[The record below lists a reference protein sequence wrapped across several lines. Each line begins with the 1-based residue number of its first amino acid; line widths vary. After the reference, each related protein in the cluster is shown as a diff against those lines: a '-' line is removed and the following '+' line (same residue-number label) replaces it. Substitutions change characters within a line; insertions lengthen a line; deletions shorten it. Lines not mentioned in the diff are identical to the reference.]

1 MVKDVDKE
9 YRDTMEEVMLGLKLK
24 TDKFLQK
31 LKEES
36 KNDRFKY
43 WEKLWLYISCPK
55 IHLTNLWFLL
65 PFFKIYVLSDDEVPT
80 KLTIREIVLKG
91 SIIAII
97 TTIPSII
104 AFVLTWIFLDDLIYA
119 VILGAMV
126 YFIAMIVSLKISKKF
141 LVKK

>member
-1 MVKDVDKE
+1 
-9 YRDTMEEVMLGLKLK
+9 
-24 TDKFLQK
+24 
-31 LKEES
+31 
-36 KNDRFKY
+36 
-43 WEKLWLYISCPK
+43 
-55 IHLTNLWFLL
+55 L
-65 PFFKIYVLSDDEVPT
+65 PDDEIST

-104 AFVLTWIFLDDLIYA
+104 AFFLTWIFLDDLIYG

-126 YFIAMIVSLKISKKF
+126 YFIAMIISLKISKKF